1 METTQDIL
9 TEWKG
14 HLGCWKEQGRERPD
28 TYSQAM
34 IARLDEALLRERDA
48 QERVSDLFRNGSV
61 KDLPMDKVVQLAE
74 SSIVNLK
81 GTTRAVWERILSEI
95 KHGLYANGTLEY
107 GVQGK
112 DAEKGEDDWHLIELD
127 FATPDAARNRAEV
140 LNKRSEEFGVNYR
153 PSVRQCSPW
162 CEMAP
167 KEEKKED

>member
-61 KDLPMDKVVQLAE
+61 KDLRW
-74 SSIVNLK
+74 
-81 GTTRAVWERILSEI
+81 TRWFS
-95 KHGLYANGTLEY
+95 
-107 GVQGK
+107 
-112 DAEKGEDDWHLIELD
+112 W
-127 FATPDAARNRAEV
+127 PSP
-140 LNKRSEEFGVNYR
+140 RS
-153 PSVRQCSPW
+153 
-162 CEMAP
+162 
-167 KEEKKED
+167 